1 MALRFEWDPAKAESN
16 LRKHGVSFE
25 TATIGLSDPFALTE
39 IDHTETSEVRWRTF
53 GHADRNLIVTV
64 IHTSREE
71 AEDGHIVEV
80 IRIISARRADRAE
93 RRRYERESREI

>member
-1 MALRFEWDPAKAESN
+1 
-16 LRKHGVSFE
+16 VSFE

-64 IHTSREE
+64 IHTSRE
-71 AEDGHIVEV
+71 
-80 IRIISARRADRAE
+80 
-93 RRRYERESREI
+93 